1 MDLFVSD
8 LDGTLL
14 NSNAE
19 VSDYSRIV
27 LNSLM
32 DKGMNFTAA
41 TARTYAT
48 VKKILSG
55 LNINAP
61 LILMNGALI
70 RDLQKDKYVFSA
82 IIDKTVSH
90 KIISAMHEFELYGF
104 MYTIQNNEM
113 VPYFEKIATA
123 EMKNFYEERKNKYY
137 KQFIHTEN
145 FDMVNDN
152 VLYFSLINKK
162 DKLVPFYNE
171 IKDMNGLKLTFYR
184 DVYSNDL
191 WYLEIFSPSASKENA
206 VNFLRKEYGYDKII
220 CFGDNLN
227 DVSLFKAS
235 DKKYAMENAAPE
247 LKLLADG
254 IIGSNLN
261 NGVAE
266 FLKEKYGKDF

>member
-14 NSNAE
+14 NSDAE

-70 RDLQKDKYVFSA
+70 RDLQKDEYVFSA
-82 IIDKTVSH
+82 IIHKTVSH

-162 DKLVPFYNE
+162 DKLVPFYNA

-191 WYLEIFSPSASKENA
+191 WYLEIFAPNASKENA

-227 DVSLFKAS
+227 DISLFKAS
-235 DKKYAMENAAPE
+235 NKRYAVENAAPE

-266 FLKEKYGKDF
+266 FLKERYGKDF